1 VGGGGAGLCS
11 PAIECQGGCG
21 LVGRRVVAS
30 AVGGQGGWTG
40 PEGWDA
46 VGGRRLT
53 DRVSERGGC
62 WRMNPTGGGRLK
74 GGVTED
80 EAGHTFSLLQKIR
93 FLK

>member
-1 VGGGGAGLCS
+1 VAWWGGGLS
-11 PAIECQGGCG
+11 PQP
-21 LVGRRVVAS
+21 RVAR
-30 AVGGQGGWTG
+30 GGGWTG

-62 WRMNPTGGGRLK
+62 RRMNPTGGGGRLK

>member
-1 VGGGGAGLCS
+1 MFSCHRMSRGMWLGGAAGCHLS
-11 PAIECQGGCG
+11 RGWLGG
-21 LVGRRVVAS
+21 
-30 AVGGQGGWTG
+30 GGWTG

-62 WRMNPTGGGRLK
+62 RRMNPTGGGGRLK